1 MILLIF
7 AAILAGG
14 IGQRLNSYSPKQFL
28 TVGNKPILIHS
39 IEKFLEVD
47 DFNKIIV
54 SSPKDF
60 IDYTEELIEKY
71 FPENDKIVVIEGGA
85 QRKDTINNSINY
97 AIECGADE
105 DSVMVTHDA
114 ARIFASPF
122 LIKKSIDYAI
132 EYGAASPVIPAT
144 DVIFKSITPNKLD
157 SVPLRKELLHSQ
169 TPQSFN
175 IFKYKK
181 IYDDL
186 NEEEIEKLDEAMVL
200 FNLRGEDV
208 YLFEG
213 EQSNFKITHPFDLE
227 LAEFILNK

>member
-14 IGQRLNSYSPKQFL
+14 IGQRLNSESPKQFIM
-28 TVGNKPILIHS
+28 VGNKPILIHS

-47 DFNKIIV
+47 DFNKIII

-60 IDYTEELIEKY
+60 IDYTKELVEKY
-71 FPENDKIVVIEGGA
+71 FPKNDRLVVIEGGA
-85 QRKDTINNSINY
+85 QRKDTINNSIEY

>member
-14 IGQRLNSYSPKQFL
+14 IGQRLNSDSPKQFL

-39 IEKFLEVD
+39 IEKFLEVG

-54 SSPKDF
+54 SSPKNF
-60 IDYTEELIEKY
+60 INYTKELIEKY
-71 FPENDKIVVIEGGA
+71 FSENDKIVVIEGGA

>member
-14 IGQRLNSYSPKQFL
+14 IGQRLNSESPKQFIM
-28 TVGNKPILIHS
+28 VGNKPILIHS

-47 DFNKIIV
+47 DFNKIII

-60 IDYTEELIEKY
+60 IDYTKELVEKY
-71 FPENDKIVVIEGGA
+71 FPKNDRLVVIEGGA
-85 QRKDTINNSINY
+85 QRKDTINNSIEY
-97 AIECGADE
+97 AIEYGADE

-144 DVIFKSITPNKLD
+144 DVIFKCITPNKLD

-213 EQSNFKITHPFDLE
+213 EQSNFKITRPFDLE
-227 LAEFILNK
+227 LAEFILNR

>member
-14 IGQRLNSYSPKQFL
+14 IGQRLNSESPKQFL

-47 DFNKIIV
+47 DFNKIII

-60 IDYTEELIEKY
+60 IDYTKELVEKY
-71 FPENDKIVVIEGGA
+71 FPENDKLVVIEGGA
-85 QRKDTINNSINY
+85 QRKDTINNSIDY

-114 ARIFASPF
+114 ARIFASPS

-144 DVIFKSITPNKLD
+144 DVIFKCITPNKLD

-213 EQSNFKITHPFDLE
+213 EQSNFKITRPFDLE
-227 LAEFILNK
+227 LAEFILNR

>member
-14 IGQRLNSYSPKQFL
+14 IGQRLNSESPKQFIM
-28 TVGNKPILIHS
+28 VGNKPILIYS

-47 DFNKIIV
+47 DFNKIII

-60 IDYTEELIEKY
+60 IDYTKELVEKY
-71 FPENDKIVVIEGGA
+71 FPKNDRLVVIEGGA
-85 QRKDTINNSINY
+85 QRKDTINNSIEY

-105 DSVMVTHDA
+105 NSVMVTHDA
-114 ARIFASPF
+114 ARIFASSS

-144 DVIFKSITPNKLD
+144 DVIFKCITPNKLD

-186 NEEEIEKLDEAMVL
+186 NEEEIEKLYEAMVL

-213 EQSNFKITHPFDLE
+213 EQSNFKITRPFDLE
-227 LAEFILNK
+227 LAEFILNR

>member
-14 IGQRLNSYSPKQFL
+14 IGQRLNSESPKQFL

-60 IDYTEELIEKY
+60 IDYTKELIEKY
-71 FPENDKIVVIEGGA
+71 FPENDKLVVIEGGV
-85 QRKDTINNSINY
+85 QRKDTINNSIDY

-213 EQSNFKITHPFDLE
+213 EQSNFKITRPFDLE

>member
-14 IGQRLNSYSPKQFL
+14 IGQRLNSDSPKQFL
-28 TVGNKPILIHS
+28 TVGNKPILTHS

-60 IDYTEELIEKY
+60 IIYTKELIEKY

>member
-14 IGQRLNSYSPKQFL
+14 IGQRLNSESPKQFIM
-28 TVGNKPILIHS
+28 VGNKPILIHS

-47 DFNKIIV
+47 DFNKIII

-60 IDYTEELIEKY
+60 IDYTKELVEKY
-71 FPENDKIVVIEGGA
+71 FPKNDRLVVIEGGA
-85 QRKDTINNSINY
+85 QRKDTINNSIEY

-105 DSVMVTHDA
+105 NSVMVTHDA

-144 DVIFKSITPNKLD
+144 DVIFKCITPNKLD

-213 EQSNFKITHPFDLE
+213 EQSNFKITRPFDLE
-227 LAEFILNK
+227 LAEFILNR

>member
-1 MILLIF
+1 VILLIF

-14 IGQRLNSYSPKQFL
+14 IGQRLNSDSPKQFL